1 MTDAL
6 SGRRIEPPNTTGT
19 VAAELLA
26 RSLTGT
32 IKLTQT
38 IIGRYYYINVMT
50 TTSNSNRYL
59 SIADLPRKFRSLHR
73 ARILQYCYSYYN
85 SVESAT

>member
-50 TTSNSNRYL
+50 TTSNSNWYFL
-59 SIADLPRKFRSLHR
+59 SPTFLAGSDLCIEPE
-73 ARILQYCYSYYN
+73 Y
-85 SVESAT
+85 